1 MAIYH
6 FSSQIIGRS
15 KGRSAVAAASYRSG
29 SKIKDERYNITHN
42 YEHKQVDESFIILP
56 NHSPV
61 RFIDRKI
68 LWNEVEKFETHK
80 NAQLSREINVALPV
94 ELSHSEQ
101 KKLVTEFV
109 QTNFIDKG
117 MIGDVSIHRDNPNN
131 PHAHV
136 MLTMR
141 PVNENGFEKK
151 KNRDWNKKELLNEW
165 RKSFADISNKFLKE
179 NGIEQRID
187 HRSLKD
193 QQVDRIPQI
202 HEGMV
207 ARSMSEKGIKSDR
220 VLQNEEIKKANE
232 ELIDLEKQQYDL
244 ERKLLIGEYHQL
256 GDLEIQIASDTQTIQ
271 KQLETVEKKKDY
283 LITRKGQLPKLRKE
297 ELQNIKKLSPKNK
310 IHAFFMSKK
319 RKNQLN
325 DSIENYN
332 KMKQED
338 KDYISKLKNYDLQI
352 TEYTKEIKEKI
363 QSMAKIS
370 EKRQEM
376 GREMSLFKKEKLQQE
391 KKQYKEKRKE
401 QQEQKIQNRGKQK
414 EQKKQKSTERQM

>member
-15 KGRSAVAAASYRSG
+15 KGRSAVAASAYRSG
-29 SKIKDERYNITHN
+29 SKIKDERYNTTHN
-42 YEHKQVDESFIILP
+42 YEHKQVDESFIMLP
-56 NHSPV
+56 NNAPV
-61 RFIDRKI
+61 RFIDRRT
-68 LWNEVEKFETHK
+68 LWNEVERVETHK
-80 NAQLSREINVALPV
+80 NAQLSREINVALPK
-94 ELSHSEQ
+94 ELPHSEQ

-117 MIGDVSIHRDNPNN
+117 MIGDIAIHRDNPNN

-165 RKSFADISNKFLKE
+165 RKSFADISNKYLME
-179 NGIEQRID
+179 NGIEERID

-202 HEGMV
+202 HEGRV
-207 ARSMSEKGIKSDR
+207 ARAMSEKGIKSDR
-220 VLQNEEIKKANE
+220 VSQNQEIKQTNEEIK
-232 ELIDLEKQQYDL
+232 LLEQKQYEL
-244 ERKLLIGEYHQL
+244 ERDLLIGEFHQL
-256 GDLEIQIASDTQTIQ
+256 GEVGQNLTIDRQ
-271 KQLETVEKKKDY
+271 SLEKKLEEIKKDRKK
-283 LITRKGQLPKLRKE
+283 LIDRKKDLPKLRE
-297 ELQNIKKLSPKNK
+297 EALLNIRKLKPKNK

-332 KMKQED
+332 SLKQED
-338 KDYISKLKNYDLQI
+338 KDFPIKLENYDLQI
-352 TEYTKEIKEKI
+352 TEYETEINKKKV
-363 QSMAKIS
+363 SMSKNS
-370 EKRQEM
+370 EQRQM
-376 GREMSLFKKEKLQQE
+376 KGREMSNKRQQKIANEKKQNKKKEK
-391 KKQYKEKRKE
+391 
-401 QQEQKIQNRGKQK
+401 N
-414 EQKKQKSTERQM
+414 TERQM